1 MHQVKALVNYRR
13 EGAVASI
20 TMDDGKVNVL
30 SLPMLSELNDA
41 FDQAATDNAVVILTG
56 RDGVFSS
63 GFDLTVLRAGG
74 FASYT
79 MIRAGF
85 ETAERILSFPTPV
98 VMACS
103 GHAIAMGAFLLLSGD
118 YLIGA
123 AGTYRLAANEVA
135 IGLTMPRAA
144 IELLRARLA
153 PSYVNRAITLA
164 EPFTPS
170 NAVEAGF
177 LDLVVEPAELP
188 PIARQVADSLTA
200 LDMPA
205 HQASKLRAR
214 ALTLDTLRRAIAEDT
229 AGLRAPG
236 QPTGDQSERRSDTL
250 THDAE
255 TEATHP

>member
-1 MHQVKALVNYRR
+1 MNYQR
-13 EGAVASI
+13 EGSIATI

-41 FDQAATDNAVVILTG
+41 FDQAAADNSVVILAG
-56 RDGVFSS
+56 REGVFSG

-74 FASYT
+74 FASHT

-85 ETAERILSFPTPV
+85 ETAERVLSFPTPV
-98 VMACS
+98 VMACT

-118 YLIGA
+118 YLVGA

-135 IGLTMPRAA
+135 LGLTVPRAA
-144 IELLRARLA
+144 IEVLRARLA

-164 EPFTPS
+164 EPFTPG

-177 LDLVVEPAELP
+177 LDLVVEPAELIP
-188 PIARQVADSLTA
+188 TSRQVADSLTA

-214 ALTLDTLRRAIAEDT
+214 ALTLGAMRQAIAEDA
-229 AGLRAPG
+229 AGLRGAPG
-236 QPTGDQSERRSDTL
+236 SRAGDQSERRSDTL
-250 THDAE
+250 AHDAE
-255 TEATHP
+255 TEATHS